1 MKRLAFLGG
10 VVVWALTAPMVL
22 ATPSSGITPLDLAR
36 GTSAAAY
43 TITHTANRDIM
54 TQTLTFAPGGTTGWH
69 THPGQVVVIV
79 QSGTFSFWDSMDCAL
94 ETYTAGQALVVPG
107 GSMFDLGRND
117 DATVPLVLVVTYHDV
132 PVGGAQT
139 IPSAAQC
146 TSTVGVPQDVGA
158 SGITPVTHTRTRQAA
173 ALNITGAAN
182 TDLLIQQLTW
192 APGSTTGWHS
202 HPGPVTVSVESGTLN
217 FQHSDCTKTAYPAGT
232 NLFDSGSTHEASST
246 TTTLAFATYTN
257 LPVGGAAR
265 IDQPA
270 PACTA
275 PAPAAPTATPAPAVA
290 ALPNTASDEFIGAGS
305 MSTALLA
312 GLIATLAAATLAV
325 AARKRRPG

>member
-1 MKRLAFLGG
+1 MKRLSFLGA
-10 VVVWALTAPMVL
+10 VATLLLTATGVL
-22 ATPSSGITPLDLAR
+22 ATPSSGITPVDLAR

-54 TQTLTFAPGGTTGWH
+54 TQTLTFAPGATTGWH
-69 THPGQVVVIV
+69 THPGSVVVIV
-79 QSGTFSFWDSMDCAL
+79 KSGTMSFWDSMDCAL

-107 GSMFDLGRND
+107 GSIFDLARND
-117 DATVPLVLVVTYHDV
+117 DATEPLVLVVTYYDV

-146 TSTVGVPQDVGA
+146 TSFTGVPQDVGA
-158 SGITPVTHTRTRQAA
+158 SGITPVTHTRTRLTS

-182 TDLLIQQLTW
+182 TDLFIQQLTW

-202 HPGPVTVSVESGTLN
+202 HHGPVTVSIESGTLN

-232 NLFDSGSTHEASST
+232 TLLDSGTTHEASST

-257 LPVGGAAR
+257 LPVAGAAR

-275 PAPAAPTATPAPAVA
+275 TPATPATPAPAA
-290 ALPNTASDEFIGAGS
+290 SALPNTASEGVTDGDADGTGIVTLGV
-305 MSTALLA
+305 LLA
-312 GLIATLAAATLAV
+312 LALGLGGLAAL
-325 AARKRRPG
+325 RRRIA